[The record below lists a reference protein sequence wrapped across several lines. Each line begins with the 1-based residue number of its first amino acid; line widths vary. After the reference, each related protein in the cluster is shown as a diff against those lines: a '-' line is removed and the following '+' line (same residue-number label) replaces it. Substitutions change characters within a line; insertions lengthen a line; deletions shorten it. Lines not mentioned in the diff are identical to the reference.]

1 MDISNKKIVFH
12 IHTKYSSDSL
22 SEPSEIVDVLYKI
35 GISTAIITDHN
46 TIKGAVEAQKYSKK
60 KYGDKFQVI
69 IGEEVLSD
77 IGDIIGFP
85 ITDEIVKGNYK
96 DVIRSMK
103 EQKAYICLPHPYKS
117 HDLFLIHEEQFL
129 SQFDFIEIYNSR
141 INQKLNNY
149 ASKLNQKHNKIP
161 IIGSD
166 AHTIQ
171 DLKNCF
177 VMYNDKMEIIESLT
191 NPTPIKNIRKS
202 QIIDAR
208 KKHKLTGI
216 IKYFFLSFINK

>member
-12 IHTKYSSDSL
+12 VHTKYSSDSL
-22 SEPSEIVDVLYKI
+22 SEPSKIVDVLFEL
-35 GISTAIITDHN
+35 GISIAIITDHN
-46 TIKGAVEAQKYSKK
+46 TIKGAVEAKNYSEK
-60 KYGDKFQVI
+60 KYGKKFKVI
-69 IGEEVLSD
+69 VGEEVLSD

-85 ITDEIVKGNYK
+85 ITDEIPKGNYQ

-129 SQFDFIEIYNSR
+129 SQFDFIEIFNSR
-141 INQKLNNY
+141 ISQKLNDY
-149 ASKLNQKHNKIP
+149 AVKLNQKRNKLP
-161 IIGSD
+161 IIGND
-166 AHTIQ
+166 AHTIE

-177 VMYNDKMEIIESLT
+177 VMYNDNMEIIESLT

-202 QIIDAR
+202 QMIDAK
-208 KKHKLTGI
+208 KKHKTTDI
-216 IKYFFLSFINK
+216 IKYFFLSSINK